1 MCLLNPL
8 LMNFSIDKQTFL
20 PYNMSKSH
28 LEGDVFMNTR
38 HAQIILAIL
47 RHGSFTAA
55 AKALSITQP
64 TLSQTVRQ
72 IETQFG
78 ESIFVRGHTPIALT
92 PAGELYVQAARRIV
106 QTETQLQE
114 ALHLLRGHARG
125 TIRIGLQRHRSDE
138 LLPQVLNEFYNAY
151 PDVQLEACEETAACL
166 EQRLL
171 QDELDMALLASEKHL
186 PGLEYRQIAAEEI
199 VLLAGRNTE
208 LAKRIPS
215 GSTIG
220 LREAEHERFILP
232 PLFSPGRKYYDELLS
247 SCDISPNVCMVCDS
261 LSAAKRTCAASSM
274 VMLSP
279 FISLLSDYDS
289 MRNLAHYHL
298 GTDAYLPPFYMVSSK
313 ESPLTPY
320 AQTLFSMLTRRF
332 RAMTAYRP

>member
-1 MCLLNPL
+1 
-8 LMNFSIDKQTFL
+8 
-20 PYNMSKSH
+20 
-28 LEGDVFMNTR
+28 MNTR

-232 PLFSPGRKYYDELLS
+232 SLFSPGRKYYDELLPAIS
-247 SCDISPNVCMVCDS
+247 APMSVWYATAFPLPSAHAQPAAWSCSVHSFLC
-261 LSAAKRTCAASSM
+261 SAIMTACEIW
-274 VMLSP
+274 L
-279 FISLLSDYDS
+279 IIIW
-289 MRNLAHYHL
+289 
-298 GTDAYLPPFYMVSSK
+298 
-313 ESPLTPY
+313 
-320 AQTLFSMLTRRF
+320 AQTLICRRF
-332 RAMTAYRP
+332 IWFLPKNLLLRPMHRHCFPCLPAVSVP